1 MTTSK
6 FNSKLKRLRDV
17 LAIAFCASG
26 LAIAFT
32 QLGLFQNIEWLVLD
46 QWFRLRPIE
55 PIESKITI
63 VTISDSDLSQLRQW
77 PISDTVLSQLITK
90 INQQQPRAIGLDIYR
105 NFPVEPGT
113 EELATTLRSTS
124 NLIGVE
130 KAIEIPIPPSPIL
143 EQQEQTALADLIVDA
158 DGKVRRGL
166 LSIRLKNSEVKLGL
180 ATRLALMYLA
190 EEDIQLKAVKNSFE
204 RSLGKARFTS
214 LKSNAG
220 GYINAD
226 AGGYQILLNFRGT
239 EDSFNQIS
247 ILDVLKGKIPPDLM
261 RDRIVLIGSIAHSL
275 NDFFATPYSKTESEY
290 IPGIFIHAN
299 LASQIINEALAG
311 RTALKTVPESWEWLW
326 VFAWTSGGSIF
337 TWTVLSRNSL
347 LNKDVLSLFRST
359 VLCLILPGA
368 ILLSSSYVLFLSGWW
383 LPVIT
388 AASSLVFSTITVGS
402 YYNQRQKKLVY
413 IDGLTQIPNRRYFD
427 LYLQRQWQH
436 CQKNRQYISLILCD
450 IDYFKKYNDTY
461 GHQAG
466 DKCLKQVA
474 QNIHFSSRANDLAA
488 RYGGEEFVIVLSNTD
503 AKSALRIAAR
513 IGSVLRSRKI
523 PHSSSQV
530 SQYVSLSCGVA
541 STNMSNVSSPEELIM
556 IADQALYQ
564 AKEQGRDRAV
574 LADDKTRE
582 E

>member
-1 MTTSK
+1 MANSK
-6 FNSKLKRLRDV
+6 FKSKLKRLRDV
-17 LAIAFCASG
+17 LAISFCASG
-26 LAIAFT
+26 LAIAVT

-46 QWFRLRPIE
+46 QWFRLRPME
-55 PIESKITI
+55 PTESKITI

-77 PISDTVLSQLITK
+77 PISDSVLSQLITK
-90 INQQQPRAIGLDIYR
+90 INQQQPRVIGLDLYR
-105 NFPVEPGT
+105 DFPVEPGA
-113 EELATTLRSTS
+113 EELATIFRSTS

-130 KAIEIPIPPSPIL
+130 KAIDIPIPPPPIL
-143 EQQEQTALADLIVDA
+143 EQQGQTALADLIVDA

-190 EEDIQLKAVKNSFE
+190 EEGIELKAVKNSSE
-204 RSLGKARFTS
+204 RSLGQARFSS
-214 LKSNAG
+214 LKSNSG

-226 AGGYQILLNFRGT
+226 AGGYQVLLNFRGT

-247 ILDVLKGKIPPDLM
+247 ILDVLNGKIPPDSM
-261 RDRIVLIGSIAHSL
+261 RDRIVLVGSVAHSL
-275 NDFFATPYSKTESEY
+275 NDFFATPYSKAESEY

-311 RTALKTVPESWEWLW
+311 RTALKTVPEPWEWLW
-326 VFAWTSGGSIF
+326 IFAWTSGGSIF
-337 TWTVLSRNSL
+337 TWTILSRNSL

-368 ILLSSSYVLFLSGWW
+368 ILFGSSYLLFLSGCW

-388 AASSLVFSTITVGS
+388 AVSSLVFSNITVGS
-402 YYNQRQKKLVY
+402 YYNQSQKKLVY

-427 LYLQRQWQH
+427 LYLQQQWEQ
-436 CQKNRQYISLILCD
+436 CQKNGQYISLILCD

-466 DKCLKQVA
+466 DQCLKQVA
-474 QNIHFSSRANDLAA
+474 QNIYQASRANDLAA

-503 AKSALRIAAR
+503 AKSAQIVAAR
-513 IGSVLRSRKI
+513 ISHILRSRRI

-541 STNMSNVSSPEELIM
+541 STNLSNVSSPEELIM
-556 IADQALYQ
+556 IADHALYQ

-574 LADDKTRE
+574 VADDKNL
-582 E
+582 